1 MGFLIRDDTTLD
13 VLAMLNRRF
22 GPGGIRE
29 MVALQKEFRIFSG
42 DHTLQDS
49 FKLLGIVPCDSV
61 ERERWFDFLETLKD
75 YPSDIPKLNGYKR
88 VIVAFEQALVPV
100 KHIPVGLRN
109 PPLHV
114 SVHSMTADPRV
125 TFEMEGHPL
134 IFTTQS
140 YRILSIPTKPASE
153 AKHEA
158 ATAAKAR
165 RAKKA
170 KKK

>member
-1 MGFLIRDDTTLD
+1 MGRMIQDDTTLD
-13 VLAMLNRRF
+13 VLAKLNRRF
-22 GPGGIRE
+22 GPGGIKE
-29 MVALQKEFRIFSG
+29 MVALQEEFKIFSG
-42 DHTLQDS
+42 DHTLQRS
-49 FKLLGIVPCDSV
+49 FTLLGIVPCDSA
-61 ERERWFDFLETLKD
+61 ERDRWFNFLETLKK
-75 YPSDIPKLNGYKR
+75 YPSDIPGLNGYKR
-88 VIVAFEQALVPV
+88 VIAAFEQALIPITQ
-100 KHIPVGLRN
+100 IPVGVRN

-114 SVHSMTADPRV
+114 IVHSMKEDPRV
-125 TFEMEGHPL
+125 TFAMEGHPL

>member
-13 VLAMLNRRF
+13 VLAKLNRRF
-22 GPGGIRE
+22 GPGGIKE
-29 MVALQKEFRIFSG
+29 MVALQEEFTIFSG
-42 DHTLQDS
+42 NHTLAVS
-49 FKLLGIVPCDSV
+49 FSLLGIVPCDSQ
-61 ERERWFDFLETLKD
+61 ERGRWFEFLETLKD

-88 VIVAFEQALVPV
+88 VIAAFEQTLIPV
-100 KHIPVGLRN
+100 FQIPVGVIN

-114 SVHSMTADPRV
+114 TVHSMREDPRV
-125 TFEMEGHPL
+125 KFALQGQPL

-158 ATAAKAR
+158 ATASKAR